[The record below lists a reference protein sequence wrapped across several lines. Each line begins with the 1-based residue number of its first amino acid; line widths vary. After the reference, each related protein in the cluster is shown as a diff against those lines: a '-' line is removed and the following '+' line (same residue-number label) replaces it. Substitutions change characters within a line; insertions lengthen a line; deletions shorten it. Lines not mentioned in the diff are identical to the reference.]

1 MSAPRTAA
9 AVLATTLSGWACA
22 VDVNVII
29 YSDVRPGNYGRVDF
43 GAAPPPPLV
52 YSNPILVTP
61 PPRRATAPAPE
72 PLYLHVPPGHAKDWT
87 KHCRKYNACG
97 RPVYFV
103 MSDEYK
109 PKKAKKPKKDKD

>member
-1 MSAPRTAA
+1 MSALRVAA
-9 AVLATTLSGWACA
+9 AAAFFAAGAA
-22 VDVNVII
+22 QAADVNVII

-43 GAAPPPPLV
+43 GGGPRPPLV
-52 YSNPILVTP
+52 YTNPILVAP
-61 PPRRATAPAPE
+61 PPRRAPAPE
-72 PLYLHVPPGHAKDWT
+72 PLYLHVPPGHAKSWN
-87 KHCRKYNACG
+87 KHCRKYDACN

>member
-1 MSAPRTAA
+1 MSTLRIAVAGALLAA
-9 AVLATTLSGWACA
+9 GTSVAAE
-22 VDVNVII
+22 VNVII

-61 PPRRATAPAPE
+61 PPRRAPPPE
-72 PLYLHVPPGHAKDWT
+72 PLYLHVPPGHAKDWS

>member
-1 MSAPRTAA
+1 MSALRTAA

-22 VDVNVII
+22 ADVNVII

-52 YSNPILVTP
+52 YSNPILVMP
-61 PPRRATAPAPE
+61 PPRRAPPPE
-72 PLYLHVPPGHAKDWT
+72 PLYLHVPPGHAKDWS

>member
-1 MSAPRTAA
+1 MRGARHAFASLLLVA
-9 AVLATTLSGWACA
+9 AVPACA
-22 VDVNVII
+22 ADVQVII
-29 YSDVRPGNYGRVDF
+29 YRDVRPGNYGRVDF

-52 YSNPILVTP
+52 YTNPILIAP
-61 PPRRATAPAPE
+61 PPRAAPRPE
-72 PLYLHVPPGHAKDWT
+72 PLYLHVPPGQAKDWR
-87 KHCRKYNACG
+87 KHCRKYDACG